1 MDKYEFNIK
10 VEQIKKLVT
19 KGDFTTSMKIADTID
34 WHRVRNTN
42 LLSMISQV
50 YEKNGEYREAKEV
63 LLQAYDRAPVGKRLL
78 FKLAELA
85 LREGNIREAESYYR
99 EFCETASG
107 DTRQHLLRYL
117 ILKAKG
123 ATPRQLSAA
132 LERYVD
138 TELDEKWMYELAE
151 LYASTGERQKCIQ
164 LCDKITL
171 MFAFGKYVD
180 KAIKLKMRFAPLS
193 DYQNDL
199 VQNPDKYEAK
209 LKAVEQEFATGG
221 PDLFGEEEDE
231 GTETVPEETYGQ
243 TEETADGY
251 EEEPEYIPDTYE
263 QDYPDYS
270 QKQMTPEDD
279 LAANLH
285 QAMAAV
291 KLAQEM
297 SRMSEAGTMEE
308 ENVIGGKTK
317 RLYDIHRA
325 LPSALRQQ
333 EDAEE
338 EGPEEETKIVEE
350 ESQPASWKE
359 ASEAE
364 GGEGTGT
371 AETAE
376 SGSGEAAAADG
387 GEKPSE
393 ETGGEA
399 GQSAEA
405 EASGPDAAEEETP
418 VPQYMAVDTR
428 TPETGMKVTVEL
440 LKKYHKQHESHNQ
453 AVKISGSKLNQRGIN
468 NVSEQL
474 TGKDLIIDE
483 AGDLTGEELEHLTEL
498 LSSDESGRAVVLL
511 DNPHQIEELYQKNPE
526 QLQMFEHIDGEKAA
540 AESKVQTAAEP
551 GPAQEK
557 PEAAAETPAS
567 EEKTEIRTRDAD
579 AFAEYA
585 CQYAGK
591 IDCNIT
597 GKSMLALYER
607 VELMEE
613 DGIPLTRANAEA
625 LIEEA
630 ADKAEKPSLAR
641 LITGVFS
648 AKYDKEGLLILREE
662 HFI

>member
-85 LREGNIREAESYYR
+85 LREGNVREAESYYR

-107 DTRQHLLRYL
+107 DPRQHLLRYL

-123 ATPRQLSAA
+123 ATPRQLSYA

-151 LYASTGERQKCIQ
+151 LYATTGERQKCIQ

-180 KAIKLKMRFAPLS
+180 KAIKLKVRFAPLS
-193 DYQNDL
+193 EYQNDL
-199 VQNPDKYEAK
+199 VRNPDKYEAK
-209 LKAVEQEFATGG
+209 LKAVEQEFASGG
-221 PDLFGEEEDE
+221 VDLLGEDENAAEMPEEDYEQTGEE
-231 GTETVPEETYGQ
+231 
-243 TEETADGY
+243 ADGY

-263 QDYPDYS
+263 QEYPDYS
-270 QKQMTPEDD
+270 QEQMTPEDD
-279 LAANLH
+279 LAANIH
-285 QAMAAV
+285 QAMAEE

-308 ENVIGGKTK
+308 EQVVGGKTK

-325 LPSALRQQ
+325 LPSALRR
-333 EDAEE
+333 
-338 EGPEEETKIVEE
+338 
-350 ESQPASWKE
+350 QP
-359 ASEAE
+359 
-364 GGEGTGT
+364 
-371 AETAE
+371 
-376 SGSGEAAAADG
+376 
-387 GEKPSE
+387 
-393 ETGGEA
+393 
-399 GQSAEA
+399 
-405 EASGPDAAEEETP
+405 AAEEETAEGETETAEEAPPEIWKESQEDGESPLPETGAEETAGSAGEDAEGTSAEDGGQGSEEADPSENRPKDEAP
-418 VPQYMAVDTR
+418 VPQYMAIDTR
-428 TPETGMKVTVEL
+428 TPEKGMKVTVDL

-453 AVKISGSKLNQRGIN
+453 VVKISGSRLNERGIS
-468 NVSEQL
+468 NVSGQL
-474 TGKDLIIDE
+474 TGRDLIIDE
-483 AGDLTGEELEHLTEL
+483 AGDLTGEELEHLTEFI
-498 LSSDESGRAVVLL
+498 SSDESGRAVVLL
-511 DNPHQIEELYQKNPE
+511 DNPRQIEELYQKNPE
-526 QLQMFEHIDGEKAA
+526 QLQMFEHIDGEKEAEEAAQAA
-540 AESKVQTAAEP
+540 AESAPAPEETESAPEETKAA
-551 GPAQEK
+551 
-557 PEAAAETPAS
+557 
-567 EEKTEIRTRDAD
+567 EKTETRTREPENEEMDAD

-585 CQYAGK
+585 CQYAAK

-597 GKSMLALYER
+597 GKTMLALYER